1 MYIITEGK
9 MLEFATMM
17 DKGMSFSS
25 IVAESNL
32 SIADA
37 NKLQVSINEMCSLDE
52 ETYISEAPISRAE
65 RLKRGFRMKRKARF
79 MQMKKKISQRR
90 MPDQKKAQ
98 KLSRKSAIS
107 TLKKK
112 IGKKS
117 VSAMST
123 GEKSRVEA
131 RVKKLGGVVNRMSR
145 KLMPT
150 VKTRARKRIAN
161 RNAKNEGVT
170 LLDFMDNA
178 LYEFIVTEAKKDD
191 PCWKSH
197 EMVGMKKKNGKDV
210 PNCVPKNEDAK
221 PDFLDKDGD
230 GNKTEPF
237 KKAVKQKKSEEQN
250 ESTADEL
257 RKEMA
262 ANKKK
267 FDANKAK
274 NSVKDDFP
282 KMNKGFTYKKR

>member
-37 NKLQVSINEMCSLDE
+37 TKLQVSINEMCSLDE

-79 MQMKKKISQRR
+79 MQM
-90 MPDQKKAQ
+90 
-98 KLSRKSAIS
+98 
-107 TLKKK
+107 KKK

-178 LYEFIVTEAKKDD
+178 LYEFIVAEAKKDD

-237 KKAVKQKKSEEQN
+237 KKAVKQKKAEEQN

-257 RKEMA
+257 RKKMA

-274 NSVKDDFP
+274 NSVKDDGFP
-282 KMNKGFTYKKR
+282 KMNKGFTYKKGL